1 MQYSIQRQLSIGI
14 ENKPGRLATIAG
26 LMATHG
32 INICNLC
39 VVDNI
44 EQGVIRLIPS
54 DPSACRDLLL
64 QANYFVVEAD
74 VIVLILKDN
83 PGQLET
89 VCHALDA
96 AGVNIE
102 YAYGSE
108 DARKEEGR
116 IIIKVIEYDQSGKSH
131 FRTGG
136 LKHAWDDDRRSG
148 NSTGRRPGG
157 EFFLSFDAALAA
169 YR

>member
-26 LMATHG
+26 LMATNG

-74 VIVLILKDN
+74 VLVLILKDN

-108 DARKEEGR
+108 DAREEEGR
-116 IIIKVIEYDQSGKSH
+116 IIIKVSNMTKAVKAISGL
-131 FRTGG
+131 GV
-136 LKHAWDDDRRSG
+136 
-148 NSTGRRPGG
+148 
-157 EFFLSFDAALAA
+157 
-169 YR
+169 

>member
-1 MQYSIQRQLSIGI
+1 MQYSIQRQLSVAI

-26 LMATHG
+26 LMTARG
-32 INICNLC
+32 INIRDLC

-54 DPSACRDLLL
+54 DPQACRALLE

-74 VIVLILKDN
+74 VLVFILKDN
-83 PGQLET
+83 PGQLEA
-89 VCHALDA
+89 VCHALDT

-108 DARKEEGR
+108 DAREEEAR
-116 IIIKVIEYDQSGKSH
+116 IIVKVSNMTEAVKAISELRD
-131 FRTGG
+131 
-136 LKHAWDDDRRSG
+136 
-148 NSTGRRPGG
+148 
-157 EFFLSFDAALAA
+157 
-169 YR
+169 

>member
-1 MQYSIQRQLSIGI
+1 MQYSIQRQLSIAL

-26 LMATHG
+26 LMAAHG
-32 INICNLC
+32 VNIRNLC
-39 VVDNI
+39 VLDNI

-54 DPSACRDLLL
+54 DPESCRDALRGT
-64 QANYFVVEAD
+64 NCFVVEAD
-74 VIVLILKDN
+74 VLVLILKDN

-108 DARKEEGR
+108 DAREEEAR
-116 IIIKVIEYDQSGKSH
+116 IIMKVSNMAKAVQAI
-131 FRTGG
+131 
-136 LKHAWDDDRRSG
+136 
-148 NSTGRRPGG
+148 
-157 EFFLSFDAALAA
+157 AALET
-169 YR
+169 

>member
-1 MQYSIQRQLSIGI
+1 MQYSIQRQLSIAI

-32 INICNLC
+32 INIRNLC

-54 DPSACRDLLL
+54 DPTACRALL
-64 QANYFVVEAD
+64 QQANHFVVEAD
-74 VIVLILKDN
+74 VLVLIVKDN

-96 AGVNIE
+96 VGVNIE

-108 DARKEEGR
+108 DAKEEEAR
-116 IIIKVIEYDQSGKSH
+116 IIIKVSNMTKAVKAISE
-131 FRTGG
+131 
-136 LKHAWDDDRRSG
+136 L
-148 NSTGRRPGG
+148 
-157 EFFLSFDAALAA
+157 EV
-169 YR
+169 

>member
-1 MQYSIQRQLSIGI
+1 LAASDEFFNGHAKQELGFMQYSIQRQLSIAI
-14 ENKPGRLATIAG
+14 ENKPGRLAAIAG

-39 VVDNI
+39 VIDNI

-54 DPSACRDLLL
+54 DPSACRALLQ

-74 VIVLILKDN
+74 VLVLLLKDN

-108 DARKEEGR
+108 DAREEEVR
-116 IIIKVIEYDQSGKSH
+116 IIIKVSNMTKAVKAISKMGV
-131 FRTGG
+131 
-136 LKHAWDDDRRSG
+136 
-148 NSTGRRPGG
+148 
-157 EFFLSFDAALAA
+157 
-169 YR
+169 

>member
-1 MQYSIQRQLSIGI
+1 MQYSIQRQLSIAL

-26 LMATHG
+26 LMAAHG
-32 INICNLC
+32 VNIRNLC
-39 VVDNI
+39 VLDNI

-54 DPSACRDLLL
+54 DPESCRDALR
-64 QANYFVVEAD
+64 NTNCFVVEAD
-74 VIVLILKDN
+74 VLVLILKDN

-108 DARKEEGR
+108 DAREEEAR
-116 IIIKVIEYDQSGKSH
+116 IIMKVSNMAKAVQAI
-131 FRTGG
+131 
-136 LKHAWDDDRRSG
+136 
-148 NSTGRRPGG
+148 
-157 EFFLSFDAALAA
+157 AALET
-169 YR
+169 

>member
-1 MQYSIQRQLSIGI
+1 MQYSIQRQLSIAI
-14 ENKPGRLATIAG
+14 ENKPGRLSTIAG
-26 LMATHG
+26 LMASHG
-32 INICNLC
+32 INIRDLC

-54 DPSACRDLLL
+54 DPQVCRTLLQ

-74 VIVLILKDN
+74 VLVFILKDN

-89 VCHALDA
+89 VCRALDA

-108 DARKEEGR
+108 DAREEESR
-116 IIIKVIEYDQSGKSH
+116 LIFKVSNMNKAVKVISELG
-131 FRTGG
+131 
-136 LKHAWDDDRRSG
+136 A
-148 NSTGRRPGG
+148 
-157 EFFLSFDAALAA
+157 
-169 YR
+169 

>member
-1 MQYSIQRQLSIGI
+1 MQYSIQRQLSIAI

-26 LMATHG
+26 LMAANG
-32 INICNLC
+32 INIRSLC

-54 DPSACRDLLL
+54 DPQACRTLLQ

-74 VIVLILKDN
+74 VLVLILKDT

-108 DARKEEGR
+108 DAREEEGR
-116 IIIKVIEYDQSGKSH
+116 LIVKVSNMNKAVRVISEL
-131 FRTGG
+131 GG
-136 LKHAWDDDRRSG
+136 
-148 NSTGRRPGG
+148 
-157 EFFLSFDAALAA
+157 
-169 YR
+169 

>member
-1 MQYSIQRQLSIGI
+1 LAASDEFFNGHAKQELGFMQYSIQRQLSIAI
-14 ENKPGRLATIAG
+14 ENKPGRLAAIAG

-39 VVDNI
+39 VIDNI

-54 DPSACRDLLL
+54 DPSACRALLQ

-74 VIVLILKDN
+74 VLVLILKDN

-108 DARKEEGR
+108 DAREEEVR
-116 IIIKVIEYDQSGKSH
+116 IIIKVSNMTKAVKAISKMGV
-131 FRTGG
+131 
-136 LKHAWDDDRRSG
+136 
-148 NSTGRRPGG
+148 
-157 EFFLSFDAALAA
+157 
-169 YR
+169 